1 MIRNRPIFFFLAFR
15 WTSVIQD
22 KLLQSDL
29 FVARIRRS
37 YARFVHSEE
46 IFFNERNIS
55 FPFPF
60 YYFAN
65 DTTVARALQEDE
77 IKNDFFFF
85 VQGTFSPPPF
95 PRTSRTGHGEII
107 AQGRRGI
114 IHFFEHHYPLI
125 FIQQRERGHFLGIRQ
140 QICQNT
146 RLKLNPLIV

>member
-77 IKNDFFFF
+77 IKNDFFFLSKERF
-85 VQGTFSPPPF
+85 PLLPSPA
-95 PRTSRTGHGEII
+95 RL
-107 AQGRRGI
+107 AQDT
-114 IHFFEHHYPLI
+114 E
-125 FIQQRERGHFLGIRQ
+125 
-140 QICQNT
+140 
-146 RLKLNPLIV
+146 K

>member
-1 MIRNRPIFFFLAFR
+1 M
-15 WTSVIQD
+15 
-22 KLLQSDL
+22 
-29 FVARIRRS
+29 ARIRRS

-77 IKNDFFFF
+77 IKNDFFF

-107 AQGRRGI
+107 AQGRRGNNSFLRTSLSANFHPTARTGPFSWNTATNLPEHQVKI
-114 IHFFEHHYPLI
+114 KPPNCLIHDCSVDPPSSSI
-125 FIQQRERGHFLGIRQ
+125 FYSIKRRAL
-140 QICQNT
+140 
-146 RLKLNPLIV
+146 

>member
-1 MIRNRPIFFFLAFR
+1 M
-15 WTSVIQD
+15 
-22 KLLQSDL
+22 LQSDL

-77 IKNDFFFF
+77 IKNDFFFCPRNVF
-85 VQGTFSPPPF
+85 PSSLPPHVSHRTRRNNCAGKTGNNSF
-95 PRTSRTGHGEII
+95 LRTSLSANFHPTARTGPFSWNTATNLPEHQVKIKPPNCL
-107 AQGRRGI
+107 
-114 IHFFEHHYPLI
+114 IHDCSVDPPSSSI
-125 FIQQRERGHFLGIRQ
+125 FYSIKRQ
-140 QICQNT
+140 A
-146 RLKLNPLIV
+146 L